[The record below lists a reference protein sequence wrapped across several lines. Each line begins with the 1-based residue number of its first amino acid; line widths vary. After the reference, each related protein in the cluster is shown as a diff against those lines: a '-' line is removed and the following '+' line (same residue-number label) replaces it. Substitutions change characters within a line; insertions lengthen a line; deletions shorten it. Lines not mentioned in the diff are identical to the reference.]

1 MKSMKEHRMEDIN
14 GSRPNAAPK
23 PKKRPNRFVRF
34 LAFLVTLA
42 LMVGAVALVA
52 NYDKLNFDF
61 IKRWF
66 SYRTL
71 ARNDS
76 GQAESFHFVGD
87 SSNAFAVVDGDL
99 LVCSPNTIR
108 LYSGSGQAFVDQAVS
123 MTNPVVSTAGGT
135 ALVYDAGGR
144 ELFVYSGREEVFSL
158 TQEDGQALLSADA
171 PDNKSVALLTIG
183 LTDGNFES
191 RVDLYRLDRTE
202 EETEPDWTCPVGNN
216 AILDLRWTS
225 SGIWALGESGLYIVS
240 GDGVLSG
247 SYDYG
252 GRYLKAFSLDGDGT
266 ASLLLGKYRAGST
279 AELLTINASG
289 ELAAALPVEE
299 QVLSLSAA
307 GRYVGVLTADRL
319 DIYSQDLELYN
330 TLNGTQNAQKVLQRS
345 DGSAML
351 IDSTTARLY
360 VPQ

>member
-1 MKSMKEHRMEDIN
+1 M
-14 GSRPNAAPK
+14 
-23 PKKRPNRFVRF
+23 
-34 LAFLVTLA
+34 
-42 LMVGAVALVA
+42 
-52 NYDKLNFDF
+52 
-61 IKRWF
+61 
-66 SYRTL
+66 

-76 GQAESFHFVGD
+76 GQAESLHFVGD

-108 LYSGSGQAFVDQAVS
+108 LYSGSGPAFVDQAVS

-158 TQEDGQALLSADA
+158 TQEDGQALLSADVNQNGWLA
-171 PDNKSVALLTIG
+171 VTSQESGHKGSVTVYDNSYSPLV
-183 LTDGNFES
+183 
-191 RVDLYRLDRTE
+191 
-202 EETEPDWTCPVGNN
+202 
-216 AILDLRWTS
+216 RWTS